1 MTAVLTQ
8 PKPVKKS
15 LLRATHDLVFKRVH
29 GNHLI
34 YNCAWEDPRID
45 RHLLQLNET
54 SRVVMI
60 TSAGCNVLDYLIDE
74 PAQIHAIDMNYR
86 QNAVLHLKMALLRSV
101 DHEALFDLF
110 GRGATTR
117 YRSIWREVKSELP
130 DDAHAYW
137 EKHIAMFDPATM
149 RRSFYYH
156 GTAGSAAWLMMKAL
170 FRTRHTLR
178 DLASCLLEAES
189 LAEQAELYKQIE
201 PEIWGWLS
209 NWLVRQPMLMAM
221 LGVPRPQIGIIQ
233 SQYLG
238 GLTYYVRDKIK
249 HVLTE
254 VPIADNYFWRVYM
267 MGSYDSDCCPNYLRR
282 QYRHMLAKRSD
293 RITTHNTTISNFLRE
308 HPGNY
313 THFILL
319 DHQDWLATHDP
330 DALRE
335 EWELILKNA
344 AHGAKILMRTAG
356 LTVGFIPE
364 DIRERLQFHPVLTTE
379 LHQMDRVGTYGSTHL
394 AVVL

>member
-1 MTAVLTQ
+1 MSNRTLT
-8 PKPVKKS
+8 PPRKS
-15 LLRATHDLVFKRVH
+15 LLKQTHDLVFKRVH
-29 GNHLI
+29 GSSLI

-60 TSAGCNVLDYLIDE
+60 TSAGCNVLDYLLDE

-86 QNAVLHLKMALLRSV
+86 QNAVLHLKMALLRQG

-110 GRGATTR
+110 GRGSITR
-117 YRSIWREVKSELP
+117 YRAIYRDVRHDLP
-130 DDAHAYW
+130 DDARGYW
-137 EKHIAMFDPATM
+137 DKNIEMFDPATM

-156 GTAGSAAWLMMKAL
+156 GTAGTAAWLMMKAL

-189 LAEQAELYKQIE
+189 LEEQADLYAQIE
-201 PEIWGWLS
+201 PEIWGWLTR
-209 NWLVRQPMLMAM
+209 WLVRQPMLMTM
-221 LGVPRPQIGIIQ
+221 LGVPRPQIRIIE
-233 SQYLG
+233 SQYPG

-267 MGSYDSDCCPNYLRR
+267 MGSYQVDCCPNYLKR
-282 QYRHMLAKRSD
+282 QNTHSLAKRCE
-293 RITTHNTTISNFLRE
+293 RVATHNTTISNFLRE
-308 HPGNY
+308 HPGPY
-313 THFILL
+313 THFVLL
-319 DHQDWLATHDP
+319 DHQDWLAAHDP
-330 DALRE
+330 VALRE
-335 EWELILKNA
+335 EWELILQNA
-344 AHGAKILMRTAG
+344 ALGAKVLMRSAG

-364 DIRERLQFHPVLTTE
+364 DIRERLRFHPLVTTE
-379 LHQMDRVGTYGSTHL
+379 LHQQDRVGTYGSTHL
-394 AVVL
+394 AEIA